1 MHSKH
6 EILRLLRYRMCLI
19 RLKNIGFEY
28 VYSYYLGEE
37 IGVSAE
43 QIRKDLSKFGI
54 KGKKKSGYHIDQL
67 IKDIEE
73 IIGKNEPQN
82 VILVG
87 MGNIGSAIT
96 NNQDFARNNI
106 KIIAGFDI
114 NPIKLKKKYKIPVYP
129 SIKMEKFVEDNNVT
143 TAIVAVPALSAQQVC
158 DQLVSYGIK
167 GILNFAPRNLKTP
180 ENVFVNNIN
189 LCSELSSVIFLAKNG

>member
-1 MHSKH
+1 
-6 EILRLLRYRMCLI
+6 
-19 RLKNIGFEY
+19 
-28 VYSYYLGEE
+28 
-37 IGVSAE
+37 
-43 QIRKDLSKFGI
+43 
-54 KGKKKSGYHIDQL
+54 
-67 IKDIEE
+67 
-73 IIGKNEPQN
+73 
-82 VILVG
+82 

>member
-43 QIRKDLSKFGI
+43 QNAEVSEYFIDMRAFG
-54 KGKKKSGYHIDQL
+54 KGYHIDQL